1 MTKNFIVELKLSL
14 EFENVSETKQSFVN
28 STQIEFLNNKSS
40 YLNDN
45 LYPNL
50 NGSKVINTSLI
61 NALAHNMIFMHE
73 TYNED
78 LGELLKKTMDEIFK
92 KSLVRC
98 KREIVKI

>member
-1 MTKNFIVELKLSL
+1 MTKNFVVDLKLSL

-40 YLNDN
+40 YLDDD
-45 LYPNL
+45 LYPNY
-50 NGSKVINTSLI
+50 NGTKVINTALI
-61 NALAHNMIFMHE
+61 NSLAHNIIYMHE
-73 TYNED
+73 TFGED

-98 KREIVKI
+98 EREIVKV